1 MKFLACWKRQLCYI
15 LCSFQFG
22 ENEHK
27 YVYVAKRNLIESAER
42 ILELKPNT
50 ILTAIHKE
58 PQQTNR
64 KAGL

>member
-1 MKFLACWKRQLCYI
+1 MY
-15 LCSFQFG
+15 G
-22 ENEHK
+22 
-27 YVYVAKRNLIESAER
+27 AKSNLIELVER